1 MYTFSLL
8 GLFPIQFSAF
18 GRTAE
23 HCICIHSE
31 YRDRCEL
38 YAQEI
43 WVCQCTGHT
52 GLTHKEAWDSEH
64 KIRNMLEA
72 SFPEF
77 LHKPIL
83 SAVHHCKFLYP
94 GLASLH
100 CLVLTFISVYI
111 G

>member
-1 MYTFSLL
+1 MIVVLLCCTDIVDMYTAL
-8 GLFPIQFSAF
+8 
-18 GRTAE
+18 
-23 HCICIHSE
+23 CSE
-31 YRDRCEL
+31 YRNRCDL
-38 YAQEI
+38 YAREV

-83 SAVHHCKFLYP
+83 SVVHHSKLQHKASYMSWLFGNIFLCF
-94 GLASLH
+94 LM
-100 CLVLTFISVYI
+100 C
-111 G
+111 